1 MEMSKVFVGVDRGG
15 TYRVYL
21 TISTDLAEEARRI
34 HNTTPL
40 ATAALG
46 RVITATG
53 LMGLMLKEEKDKLTV
68 IFKGDGPLEQII
80 AAANGKGEVK
90 GYVNNP
96 SAHLPLKGPGKL
108 DVGKGI
114 GKGELTVI
122 KDIGL
127 KEPQQGKIALVSGE
141 IAEDLT
147 LYYYVS
153 EQQNTSVALGVMI
166 DVDLKVK
173 HAGGMILQML
183 PGGERTEAVIHL
195 EKILADLPPL
205 TSLIEEIPE
214 NLSEDERLEALSKRI
229 FSSMPV
235 EFELKKIAEG
245 EITWKCDCSRKRLEK
260 VVAALGE
267 EELSDIIEKDGKA
280 EILCNFC
287 NEKYEFTKEEL
298 LSIYE
303 SIK

>member
-1 MEMSKVFVGVDRGG
+1 MSKVFIGVDKKG

-21 TISTDLAEEARRI
+21 TISTKVVEEARKI
-34 HNTTPL
+34 HNTAPL

-80 AAANGKGEVK
+80 AVSNGKGEVK

-96 SAHLPLKGPGKL
+96 LAQLPLIGPGKL
-108 DVGKGI
+108 NVGKGI
-114 GKGELTVI
+114 GRGELTVI

-127 KEPQQGKIALVSGE
+127 KETQQGKIALVSGE

-147 LYYYVS
+147 FYYYVS
-153 EQQNTSVALGVMI
+153 EQQNTSVALGVMV
-166 DVDLKVK
+166 DVDFKVK
-173 HAGGMILQML
+173 HAGGMIIQML
-183 PGGERTEAVIHL
+183 PGGEVTEAADHL
-195 EKILADLPPL
+195 ESILKTLPPL
-205 TSLIEEIPE
+205 TTLLSLIPEE
-214 NLSEDERLEALSKRI
+214 LSEEERLNALCSRI
-229 FSSMPV
+229 FSAMPL
-235 EFELKKIAEG
+235 EFGLKRVALR
-245 EITWKCDCSRKRLEK
+245 EITWKCDCSRKRLTK

-267 EELSDIIEKDGKA
+267 KELSDIIKEDGKA
-280 EILCNFC
+280 EIICNFC